1 MSIPPAA
8 SPGRSRSRSA
18 AGLPAVTAER
28 IVDAAMRLTTD
39 QGLENWTLRQLA
51 AAVDAYPAV
60 VYHHVGDREAV
71 VKAVIEQV
79 LDQLPLPAADLPW
92 RDWFSLMLEDLRLA
106 LRRYPGSARRIEPL
120 GLAIRP
126 AAKIIDRGVQTL
138 QRAGFGAEST
148 LVYNVVMCTACQFIA
163 MEDASDAGQPARLA
177 AARRFLDYKD
187 RADLPGAAAM
197 ASEAFEM
204 CENSERARGYYGAMY
219 DYAIS
224 RCLDGLSLRLAEL
237 HAEAELPRV

>member
-8 SPGRSRSRSA
+8 PPGRSRSRSA
-18 AGLPAVTAER
+18 AGLPAVTAGR
-28 IVDAAMRLTTD
+28 IVDAAMKLTAE

-79 LDQLPLPAADLPW
+79 LERLPLPAADLPW
-92 RDWFSLMLEDLRLA
+92 RDWFSRMLEDLRLA
-106 LRRYPGSARRIEPL
+106 LRHYPGSARRVELL
-120 GLAIRP
+120 GLAVRP
-126 AAKIIDRGVQTL
+126 AAKIIDRGVRTL
-138 QRAGFGAEST
+138 QRAGFGAESP

-163 MEDASDAGQPARLA
+163 MEDDSDADQPARLA
-177 AARRFLDYKD
+177 AARGFLDYKD
-187 RADLPGAAAM
+187 RADLPGASAM
-197 ASEAFEM
+197 ASEAFEA
-204 CENSERARGYYGAMY
+204 CENPERARGYYGDMY

-224 RCLDGLSLRLAEL
+224 RCLDGLSVRLAEIR
-237 HAEAELPRV
+237 AEAGLPRV